1 MGLRDRLAAKAAAR
15 TPDYRPLLSEA
26 LGAEDRLIGFT
37 FGTPVSYE
45 TGRGAGLGTARLTG
59 TLINK
64 ATEQISKARHI
75 GGDEGSIARTL
86 PRDASGSRAIVIS
99 ANGFSVWDFQ
109 TPECLAR
116 VPRAQVASVERVGDG
131 AQGWAT
137 IRVTF
142 TDESFFD
149 YKVMDHEMY
158 ADFWTAA
165 VGFAG

>member
-1 MGLRDRLAAKAAAR
+1 MGFRDRLMAKAAAR

-26 LGAEDRLIGFT
+26 LGADDELIGFT
-37 FGTPVSYE
+37 FGTPVAHE
-45 TGRGAGLGTARLTG
+45 TGRGAGFGTARLTG

-64 ATEQISKARHI
+64 AGEQISKARHM
-75 GGDEGSIARTL
+75 GGDEGSIAHTL
-86 PRDASGSRAIVIS
+86 PRDASGSRAIVVS
-99 ANGFSVWDFQ
+99 RAGFSVWDFQ

-116 VPRAQVASVERVGDG
+116 VPRSQVASLKRAGDA

-137 IRVTF
+137 ARITF
-142 TDESFFD
+142 ADGSFFD

-165 VGFAG
+165 AGFTG